1 MCNHNATF
9 VISGEEMNAVLNK
22 QWRDVYKDLGGSIV
36 ETANTIIQEITTN
49 FAKVLPLDAWFP
61 EKV

>member
-1 MCNHNATF
+1 

-22 QWRDVYKDLGGSIV
+22 QWRDVFKDLGGPIV
-36 ETANTIIQEITTN
+36 ETANIIIQQMTNN